1 MKFEELFL
9 LLNEEYT
16 NEINLDNAYELF
28 RQSYLQS
35 TGESWS
41 KDKFLNRARN
51 WRFFGD
57 ANGYVALR
65 GQRSGFYKLV
75 GTAGSGKS
83 QLRGFL
89 EIQSLKLPVWGM
101 VTKNIA
107 DMLIKKGFRM
117 PTEQEMSFLKTNL
130 EGSGILGDAKI
141 VDYTPDGGVK
151 IQYPDVGE
159 TIKYFVGSPEY
170 WDKLYTMI

>member
-1 MKFEELFL
+1 MKFDELISIL
-9 LLNEEYT
+9 KEEYT
-16 NEINLDNAYELF
+16 SEINLDQAYELF
-28 RQSYLQS
+28 KQSYLQS

-41 KDKFLNRARN
+41 KDKFLNRTRN

-75 GTAGSGKS
+75 GTAGNGKS

-101 VTKNIA
+101 VTKNISE
-107 DMLIKKGFRM
+107 MLIKKGFRM
-117 PTEQEMSFLKTNL
+117 PTSEEIEFLKFNL
-130 EGSGILGDAKI
+130 ESSGILGDAKI
-141 VDYTPDGGVK
+141 IAYMPDGGVK

-159 TIKYFVGSPEY
+159 TVKYFVGSPEY
-170 WDKLYTMI
+170 WDKLYTML